1 MKNKPIDQFRLE
13 VQERA
18 KAYPKNKK
26 LQSAYDAFAQEIVK
40 EKYSYN
46 FFWLGI
52 PVIQAPQ
59 DLQAWQEIIWE
70 VKPDLIIETGVA
82 WGGSII
88 FNASMLALLD
98 VCGESSDSLVVG
110 IDIDIREHN
119 REAIDNHPLR
129 KKIELIEGS
138 SIDQNVIERVNF
150 LAKDKKRVLV
160 LLDSN
165 HTHEHVLAELHAYA
179 PLVSKGSYCIVGDTG
194 IEGLEEDALFERSWG
209 KGNSPKS
216 AVWEFLKE
224 TNNFEIDKELESK
237 LILTSSPDG
246 FLKRIS

>member
-1 MKNKPIDQFRLE
+1 MNKKPIDQFKLE

-18 KAYPKNKK
+18 NSYPKNEK
-26 LQSAYDAFAQEIVK
+26 LQSAYKAFTKEIVK
-40 EKYSYN
+40 QKYSYN

-52 PVIQAPQ
+52 PIIQAPQ
-59 DLQAWQEIIWE
+59 DMQAWQEIIWD

-88 FNASMLALLD
+88 FNASMLALMD
-98 VCGESSDSLVVG
+98 ICGESSESLVVG
-110 IDIDIREHN
+110 IDIDIRKHN
-119 REAIDNHPLR
+119 REVIDNHPLR

-138 SIDQNVIERVNF
+138 SVDLDVIERVKF
-150 LAKDKKRVLV
+150 LAKDKERVLV

-165 HTHEHVLAELHAYA
+165 HTHEHVLAELNAYA
-179 PLVSKGSYCIVGDTG
+179 PLVSKGSYCIVSDTG
-194 IEGLEEDALFERSWG
+194 IEDLEEDALFERSWR

-224 TNNFEIDKELESK
+224 HNDFQIDKYFESK